1 MSKGGNTNIPETET
15 RTSRVL
21 FISSGDATA
30 YFNDN
35 RSNYKF
41 TLEEAVVVP
50 NHHSIVM
57 SLIGAEIPYS
67 FYNFV
72 SGRNTLLFYQYNV
85 SPGFTDY
92 VGGVI
97 SPTLALQLRPTGNWN
112 AVELAEY
119 ITRGVNIQTGLAPNS
134 FQMLFDPIALKF
146 KFIMNTVGR
155 VTLAMKNSPN
165 LVEDMNEEIGFDL
178 TNTLGDPFVENVGA
192 GVVPIRYGYVN
203 EPIGGTGVGIDTY
216 NDGGGHAPTP
226 ISPLIYLY
234 ADDVCDMSNSIR
246 TLFIRSNLTSSSV
259 LDSHVG
265 GGFSD
270 ILARIPIDKE
280 PGEIINIRASD
291 GNVHQLL
298 LKVKDFTE
306 IHIRLTNQRN
316 EEINLNGLDFNISLK
331 LDFIENKTLQMPDNI
346 RQLVDEGKKEI
357 SDIEKVDKDLS
368 RTKTKKK
375 KTKPKV
381 KNNID

>member
-1 MSKGGNTNIPETET
+1 MSKGGNSLIPETET

-30 YFNDN
+30 IFNDN

-72 SGRNTLLFYQYNV
+72 SGRNTLLYYQYNAV
-85 SPGFTDY
+85 PGATNY
-92 VGGVI
+92 VAGVVNPVTI
-97 SPTLALQLRPTGNWN
+97 LVLRPNGNWN
-112 AVELAEY
+112 AVELADY
-119 ITRGVNIQTGLAPNS
+119 ITRGINVQQGLAVNT
-134 FQMLFDPIALKF
+134 FQMLYDPIALKF
-146 KFIMNTVGR
+146 KFIMNALGR

-178 TNTLGDPFVENVGA
+178 TNTPGDPFVEYVLSPT
-192 GVVPIRYGYVN
+192 PIRYGYVN
-203 EPIGGTGVGIDTY
+203 EPIGGTGVGLNTY
-216 NDGGGHAPTP
+216 LDGGGMPVVVPPNA
-226 ISPLIYLY
+226 LDFLY

-265 GGFSD
+265 GGFSN
-270 ILARIPIDKE
+270 ILARIPIDRE

-331 LDFIENKTLQMPDNI
+331 LDFIENKRLQMPDNI

-357 SDIEKVDKDLS
+357 KDIEKVDKDLS
-368 RTKTKKK
+368 KTKKK
-375 KTKPKV
+375 KTKKPV
-381 KNNID
+381 N

>member
-30 YFNDN
+30 IFNEN

-67 FYNFV
+67 FYNFID
-72 SGRNTLLFYQYNV
+72 SRNTLLYYQYNPV
-85 SPGFTDY
+85 TGSTVYADGIVAP
-92 VGGVI
+92 VVV
-97 SPTLALQLRPTGNWN
+97 LQLRPEGNWN
-112 AVELAEY
+112 AVQLAEY
-119 ITRGVNIQTGLAPNS
+119 ITRGVNIQLGLAVNS
-134 FQMLFDPIALKF
+134 FQMLFDPIAIKF
-146 KFIMNTVGR
+146 KFIMNTTGR

-165 LVEDMNEEIGFDL
+165 LVVDMNEEIGFDL
-178 TNTLGDPFVENVGA
+178 TNTPGDPFVENVGGA
-192 GVVPIRYGYVN
+192 LPIRYGYVN
-203 EPIGGTGVGIDTY
+203 EPVGGTGIGIDTY
-216 NDGGGHAPTP
+216 LDGGGHAATP

-246 TLFIRSNLTSSSV
+246 TLFVRSNLTSSSI

-265 GGFSD
+265 GGFSN

-280 PGEIINIRASD
+280 PGEVINIRASD

-331 LDFIENKTLQMPDNI
+331 LDFIENKRLQMPDNI
-346 RQLVDEGKKEI
+346 RELVDEGKKEI
-357 SDIEKVDKDLS
+357 TDIEKVDKDLS
-368 RTKTKKK
+368 KTKKK
-375 KTKPKV
+375 KV
-381 KNNID
+381 KTSKSK

>member
-30 YFNDN
+30 IFNEN

-72 SGRNTLLFYQYNV
+72 DSRNTLLYYQYNTI
-85 SPGFTDY
+85 PGTTLY
-92 VGGVI
+92 AGGVVAPI
-97 SPTLALQLRPTGNWN
+97 TVLQLRPEGNWN
-112 AVELAEY
+112 AVQLAEY
-119 ITRGVNIQTGLAPNS
+119 ITRGVNIQLGLAVNS

-146 KFIMNTVGR
+146 KFIMNTPGR
-155 VTLAMKNSPN
+155 ITLAMKNSPN
-165 LVEDMNEEIGFDL
+165 LVVDMNEEIGFDL
-178 TNTLGDPFVENVGA
+178 TNTPGDPFVENVVPPYGP
-192 GVVPIRYGYVN
+192 GTFPIRYGYVN
-203 EPIGGTGVGIDTY
+203 EPVGGTGVGIDTY
-216 NDGGGHAPTP
+216 TDEGGHAATP

-246 TLFIRSNLTSSSV
+246 TLFIRSNLTSSSI

-265 GGFSD
+265 GGFSN

-280 PGEIINIRASD
+280 PGEVINIRASD

-331 LDFIENKTLQMPDNI
+331 LDFIENKRLQMPDNI
-346 RQLVDEGKKEI
+346 RELVDEGKKEI
-357 SDIEKVDKDLS
+357 TDIEKVDKDLS
-368 RTKTKKK
+368 KTKKK
-375 KTKPKV
+375 KV
-381 KNNID
+381 KTSKSK

>member
-1 MSKGGNTNIPETET
+1 MSKGGNSLIPETET
-15 RTSRVL
+15 RASRVL
-21 FISSGDATA
+21 FISSGDATTI
-30 YFNDN
+30 FNNN

-41 TLEEAVVVP
+41 TLEEAVAVP
-50 NHHSIVM
+50 NHHSILL

-72 SGRNTLLFYQYNV
+72 DSRNTLLYYQYNPV
-85 SPGFTDY
+85 PGSTVY
-92 VGGVI
+92 AAGVVN
-97 SPTLALQLRPTGNWN
+97 PVVALQLRPEGNWN

-119 ITRGVNIQTGLAPNS
+119 ITRGINIQLVLAPNS
-134 FQMLFDPIALKF
+134 FQMLYDPIALKF

-155 VTLAMKNSPN
+155 ITLAMKNSPN
-165 LVEDMNEEIGFDL
+165 LVVDMNEEIGFDL
-178 TNTLGDPFVENVGA
+178 TNTPGDPFVENVGGA
-192 GVVPIRYGYVN
+192 LPIRYGYVN
-203 EPIGGTGVGIDTY
+203 EPVGGTGIGGNTY
-216 NDGGGHAPTP
+216 LDGGGHAATP

-234 ADDVCDMSNSIR
+234 ADDVCDMSNSVR
-246 TLFIRSNLTSSSV
+246 TLFIRSNLTSSSI

-265 GGFSD
+265 GGFSN

-298 LKVKDFTE
+298 LKIKEFTE

-331 LDFIENKTLQMPDNI
+331 LDFIENKRLAMPDNI
-346 RQLVDEGKKEI
+346 RTLVDEGRKEI
-357 SDIEKVDKDLS
+357 KDIEKVDKDLS
-368 RTKTKKK
+368 KEKKTKKK
-375 KTKPKV
+375 KTKKDV
-381 KNNID
+381 IK

>member
-1 MSKGGNTNIPETET
+1 MSKGGNSPIPETET
-15 RTSRVL
+15 RASRVL
-21 FISSGDATA
+21 FISSGDATTI
-30 YFNDN
+30 FNNN

-41 TLEEAVVVP
+41 TLEEAVAVP
-50 NHHSIVM
+50 NHHSILL

-72 SGRNTLLFYQYNV
+72 DSRNTLLYYQYNPV
-85 SPGFTDY
+85 PGSTVY
-92 VGGVI
+92 AAGVVN
-97 SPTLALQLRPTGNWN
+97 PVVALQLRPEGNWN

-119 ITRGVNIQTGLAPNS
+119 ITRGINIQLVLAPNS
-134 FQMLFDPIALKF
+134 FQMLYDPIALKF

-155 VTLAMKNSPN
+155 ITLAMKNSPN
-165 LVEDMNEEIGFDL
+165 LVVDMNEEIGFDL
-178 TNTLGDPFVENVGA
+178 TNTPGDPFVENVG
-192 GVVPIRYGYVN
+192 GILPIRYGYVN
-203 EPIGGTGVGIDTY
+203 EPFGGTGIGGNTY
-216 NDGGGHAPTP
+216 LDGGGHAATP

-234 ADDVCDMSNSIR
+234 ADDVCDMSNSVR
-246 TLFIRSNLTSSSV
+246 TLFIRSNLTSSSI

-265 GGFSD
+265 GGFSN

-298 LKVKDFTE
+298 LKIKEFTE

-331 LDFIENKTLQMPDNI
+331 LDFIENKRLAMPDNI
-346 RQLVDEGKKEI
+346 RTLVDEGRKEI
-357 SDIEKVDKDLS
+357 KDIEKVDKDLS
-368 RTKTKKK
+368 KEKKTKKK
-375 KTKPKV
+375 KTKKDV
-381 KNNID
+381 IK

>member
-1 MSKGGNTNIPETET
+1 MSKGGNTLIPETET
-15 RTSRVL
+15 RASRVL

-50 NHHSIVM
+50 NHHSILM

-72 SGRNTLLFYQYNV
+72 SGRNTLLYYQYNV
-85 SPGFTDY
+85 GIGVTNY
-92 VGGVI
+92 VGGVV
-97 SPTLALQLRPTGNWN
+97 SPSTALQLRPEGNWD
-112 AVELAEY
+112 AVSLAAY
-119 ITRGVNIQTGLAPNS
+119 ITEAINQQQSLPVNT
-134 FQMLFDPIALKF
+134 FQMLYDPIALKF
-146 KFIMNTVGR
+146 KFIMNAVGR
-155 VTLAMKNSPN
+155 ITMAFKNSPDTT
-165 LVEDMNEEIGFDL
+165 EDMNEEIGFDL
-178 TNTLGDPFVENVGA
+178 INTLGDPFVENVGGA
-192 GVVPIRYGYVN
+192 LPIRYGYVN
-203 EPIGGTGVGIDTY
+203 EPIGGTGVGINTY
-216 NDGGGHAPTP
+216 TDDGGYASTP
-226 ISPLIYLY
+226 LFPLTYLY

-265 GGFSD
+265 GGFSN
-270 ILARIPIDKE
+270 ILARIPIDKT

-298 LKVKDFTE
+298 LKIKEFTE

-331 LDFIENKTLQMPDNI
+331 LDFIENKRLEMPDNI
-346 RQLVDEGKKEI
+346 RELVDEGKTEI
-357 SDIEKVDKDLS
+357 KDLEKLG
-368 RTKTKKK
+368 KTKKK
-375 KTKPKV
+375 KKKDSGNKTK
-381 KNNID
+381 

>member
-1 MSKGGNTNIPETET
+1 MSKGGNSQIPETET
-15 RTSRVL
+15 RASRVL

-30 YFNDN
+30 IFNDN

-41 TLEEAVVVP
+41 TLQEAVVVP
-50 NHHSIVM
+50 NHHSILM

-67 FYNFV
+67 FYNFAD
-72 SGRNTLLFYQYNV
+72 SRNTLLYYQYNPV
-85 SPGFTDY
+85 TGSTVYAAGIVAP
-92 VGGVI
+92 VVV
-97 SPTLALQLRPTGNWN
+97 LQLRPEGNWN

-119 ITRGVNIQTGLAPNS
+119 ITRGINIQLVLAPNS
-134 FQMLFDPIALKF
+134 FQMLYDPIALKF
-146 KFIMNTVGR
+146 KFIMNTPGR
-155 VTLAMKNSPN
+155 ITLAMKNSPN
-165 LVEDMNEEIGFDL
+165 LVVDMNEEIGFDL
-178 TNTLGDPFVENVGA
+178 TNTPGDPFVENVGGA
-192 GVVPIRYGYVN
+192 FPIRYGYVN
-203 EPIGGTGVGIDTY
+203 EPIGGTGIGTNTY
-216 NDGGGHAPTP
+216 LDGGGHAATP

-246 TLFIRSNLTSSSV
+246 TLFIRSNLTSSSI

-265 GGFSD
+265 GGFSN

-298 LKVKDFTE
+298 LKIKEFTE

-331 LDFIENKTLQMPDNI
+331 LDFIENKRLQMPDNI
-346 RQLVDEGKKEI
+346 RQLVDEGRKEI

-368 RTKTKKK
+368 KTKKK

-381 KNNID
+381 K

>member
-1 MSKGGNTNIPETET
+1 MSKGGNSLIPETET

-30 YFNDN
+30 IFNDN

-72 SGRNTLLFYQYNV
+72 DSRNTLLYYQYNPATGSTV
-85 SPGFTDY
+85 Y
-92 VGGVI
+92 AAGVVA
-97 SPTLALQLRPTGNWN
+97 PTVTLQLRPEGNWN

-119 ITRGVNIQTGLAPNS
+119 ITRGINIQLVLAPNS
-134 FQMLFDPIALKF
+134 FQMLYDPIALKF
-146 KFIMNTVGR
+146 KFIMNTPGR
-155 VTLAMKNSPN
+155 ITLAMKNSPN
-165 LVEDMNEEIGFDL
+165 LVVDMNEEIGFDL
-178 TNTLGDPFVENVGA
+178 TNTPGDPFVENVGGA
-192 GVVPIRYGYVN
+192 FPIRYGYVN
-203 EPIGGTGVGIDTY
+203 EPVGGTGIGINTY
-216 NDGGGHAPTP
+216 LDGGGHAATP

-265 GGFSD
+265 GGFSN
-270 ILARIPIDKE
+270 ILARIPIDRE
-280 PGEIINIRASD
+280 AGEIINLRASD

-331 LDFIENKTLQMPDNI
+331 LDFIENKRLQMPDNI
-346 RQLVDEGKKEI
+346 RKLVDEGQKEI
-357 SDIEKVDKDLS
+357 KDIEKVDKDLS
-368 RTKTKKK
+368 KTKKK
-375 KTKPKV
+375 KTKKPV
-381 KNNID
+381 N